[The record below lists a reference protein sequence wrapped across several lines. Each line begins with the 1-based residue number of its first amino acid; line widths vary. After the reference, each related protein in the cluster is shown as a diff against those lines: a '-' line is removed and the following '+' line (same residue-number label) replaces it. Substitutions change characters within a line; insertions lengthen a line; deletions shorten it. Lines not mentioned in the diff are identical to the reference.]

1 MNAQR
6 QMPFGGTTSQVTSQK
21 RRKARVPKRERAST
35 GERFIRL
42 SPTSGLNLYK
52 ECPRC
57 FWLHHHENIKR
68 PQGPF
73 PSLPGGMDMVIKDY
87 FDRYR
92 GSLPPELQGKVDGKL
107 MEDNALMNVWRNWRT
122 GLGFKDTARN
132 AELFGAL
139 DECLVIDGKYAP
151 LDYKTRGSPPRPGD
165 SERYYQT
172 QLDSYT
178 LMLRENGYPVA
189 DHGYLVYYFP
199 KKVERNG
206 VVHFEVYP
214 VRMSIDANRAQAFF
228 ASAVD
233 CLRGTAPQKHTGCLF
248 CDWVTRLAEFD

>member
-1 MNAQR
+1 MIAQR
-6 QMPFGGTTSQVTSQK
+6 QMLFGGTEKRVIHPK
-21 RRKARVPKRERAST
+21 RRKARVSKQTPARI

-42 SPTSGLNLYK
+42 SPTSGLNLFK

-73 PSLPGGMDMVIKDY
+73 PSLPGGMDLVIKDY
-87 FDRYR
+87 FDQYR
-92 GSLPPELQGKVDGKL
+92 GSLPPELVGKVDGTL
-107 MEDNALMNVWRNWRT
+107 MEDNALMNIWRNWRT
-122 GLGFKDTARN
+122 GLAYNDPTLN

-151 LDYKTRGSPPRPGD
+151 LDYKTRGSPPHPGD

-172 QLDSYT
+172 QLDTYS
-178 LMLRENGYPVA
+178 LMLRANGYPVA

-199 KKVERNG
+199 KKVERDG
-206 VVHFEVYP
+206 VVHFTVYP
-214 VRMSIDANRAQAFF
+214 VRMGLDANRARNLFEK
-228 ASAVD
+228 AVA
-233 CLRGTAPQKHTGCLF
+233 CLRDTAPRAHTGCIF

>member
-1 MNAQR
+1 MIAQR
-6 QMPFGGTTSQVTSQK
+6 QMLFGTSK
-21 RRKARVPKRERAST
+21 RAVRPSSHKTRKPRLGKPAIEQRI
-35 GERFIRL
+35 IRL
-42 SPTSGLNLYK
+42 SPTSGLNLFK

-57 FWLHHHENIKR
+57 FWLHHHENVKR

-73 PSLPGGMDMVIKDY
+73 PSLPGGMDLVIKDY
-87 FDRYR
+87 FDQYR

-107 MEDNALMNVWRNWRT
+107 IEDNALMNVWRNWRT
-122 GLGFKDTARN
+122 GLTYKDPALN

-172 QLDSYT
+172 QLDTYS
-178 LMLRENGYPVA
+178 LMLRANGYPVA

-199 KKVERNG
+199 KKVERDG
-206 VVHFEVYP
+206 AVQFSVYP
-214 VRMSIDANRAQAFF
+214 VRMSLNAGRAQDIFLQ
-228 ASAVD
+228 AVE
-233 CLRGTAPQKHTGCLF
+233 CLRGSAPKKHTGCIY
-248 CDWVTRLAEFD
+248 CNWVVRLADFD